1 MRSDIRDIEI
11 QLLKPAD
18 IYSWIVIFGHKRPKE
33 PIFPPSEYI
42 YVKQASLRAIRC
54 LYPVNLWL
62 GWGHHGLAIFYIVL
76 PVFLFMLINSL
87 RNSK

>member
-1 MRSDIRDIEI
+1 MRSDIHDIGI
-11 QLLKPAD
+11 QQLKLSD

-42 YVKQASLRAIRC
+42 YEKQTSMRGIRC

-62 GWGHHGLAIFYIVL
+62 G
-76 PVFLFMLINSL
+76 
-87 RNSK
+87 